1 MTLQC
6 LLAWCPMAVAG
17 AIVMPISEGHYSNHG
32 FWEQYPAMPGLSDT
46 GEGPASG
53 FVLHV
58 PGVLEHTMRVCIHS
72 SGCAWGSSS
81 IVWLFPGGALRT
93 VSIPPGDSTVTLFDR
108 PEQGSVFLF
117 SLTKWDSVRT
127 RCVKSRFL
135 TMQCFLHQNLCLQ

>member
-1 MTLQC
+1 
-6 LLAWCPMAVAG
+6 MAVAG

-58 PGVLEHTMRVCIHS
+58 PGVL
-72 SGCAWGSSS
+72 
-81 IVWLFPGGALRT
+81 WLFPGGALRT
-93 VSIPPGDSTVTLFDR
+93 VSMPPGDSTVTLFDR